1 MWTQKKK
8 LNKNFLPSDKRLT
21 AAEEE
26 VRRANLSERLD
37 NLVEMK
43 NIQNT
48 WIKNYMKEIVLLESE
63 VGNIKQIAEA
73 LPAGC
78 FKRTRLEP

>member
-1 MWTQKKK
+1 MKSH
-8 LNKNFLPSDKRLT
+8 LDKRL
-21 AAEEE
+21 ANAEDE

-37 NLVEMK
+37 SLVELK

-63 VGNIKQIAEA
+63 VGNIKQISEA